1 VHPIILIT
9 SSWPKHLQKIFSNA
23 AACSNTNSRTPL
35 HQLISWGG
43 CLSFDKGLDLFELYQ
58 LLLNAGA
65 DEILIDNID
74 IFRSYRGPVNNLKYL
89 QRQAYPPY
97 HRTPLPLRL
106 AVAAHQLEFFWHN
119 SLSALETLLD
129 IDGEINA
136 EIAEWTNEKGQTLLY
151 LVWRSFARRLAN
163 VRGIE
168 RYLDRS
174 LETQDL
180 ETIEDIRNIHSC
192 LHRRFSRKL
201 ISAGASLQSVD
212 NDGHTLLTGV
222 IYRFYVFGNDYIH
235 TSRWNPKEFLEALNE
250 ILEDWLFSLLKGGVD
265 LQEYGAWE
273 SLSLQNKDFGRPR
286 RYYEEDEPDE
296 NGVCYNNRPL
306 FEDFD
311 IRLINVKYGPSPKD
325 WIFWFSEP
333 SDPFAGD
340 FWAMIEG
347 EEHWRMFEKGW
358 FLDVEDGFAGS
369 RGWYF
374 DEEATG
380 PDEEAASIDVLPMP
394 GLWSSEF

>member
-1 VHPIILIT
+1 
-9 SSWPKHLQKIFSNA
+9 
-23 AACSNTNSRTPL
+23 
-35 HQLISWGG
+35 
-43 CLSFDKGLDLFELYQ
+43 
-58 LLLNAGA
+58 
-65 DEILIDNID
+65 
-74 IFRSYRGPVNNLKYL
+74 VNNLKYL

-106 AVAAHQLEFFWHN
+106 AVAAHHLGCDWHN
-119 SLSALETLLD
+119 SLSTLETLLG
-129 IDGEINA
+129 IDSEINA
-136 EIAEWTNEKGQTLLY
+136 EIAEWTNEKGQTLLH
-151 LVWRSFARRLAN
+151 LVWGSFARRLAN
-163 VRGIE
+163 AGDFG

-180 ETIEDIRNIHSC
+180 ETVEDFPKIHSC

-222 IYRFYVFGNDYIH
+222 IYWFCNFKSGYMYP
-235 TSRWNPKEFLEALNE
+235 SRWNPEEFPEALNE
-250 ILEDWLFSLLKGGVD
+250 ILEDWLFGLLEGGVD

-273 SLSLQNKDFGRPR
+273 SLSLQNKDFGPLQWC
-286 RYYEEDEPDE
+286 YKEYEDDE
-296 NGVCYNNRPL
+296 NGVRYNNRLL
-306 FEDFD
+306 FKDVD
-311 IRLINVKYGPSPKD
+311 IRLINIKYGPSPKD

-394 GLWSSEF
+394 GLWSEEF